1 MYFVLKPQKFS
12 NCTITNTD
20 APKLSLEDLREIFH
34 NKTNERYEKI
44 NRLRTKL
51 DQLVEDGTWEPS
63 DIFHKS
69 VMIQT
74 NLTQETV

>member
-1 MYFVLKPQKFS
+1 VYSVLKPPKFS
-12 NCTITNTD
+12 NFTITNTD
-20 APKLSLEDLREIFH
+20 ASKLLLEDLREIFH